1 MNICIFIVVERSG
14 MLSWYKYMTV
24 LIKHRKNTL
33 KKHYR
38 KSCTIWIYL
47 IFFPLIIF
55 ILNALLLLL
64 LSCLLSQPNRFRI
77 TQSSQYLYTKLWLQ
91 TNSCCLFRSECESQN
106 ERKPS
111 EYHIKR
117 LINVCV
123 SGTSI
128 QTWCPYNW
136 QCFD

>member
-1 MNICIFIVVERSG
+1 

-64 LSCLLSQPNRFRI
+64 LSAAFSANPTVLELPNLLSIYIRNYDCRLTAPVSLRPNAN
-77 TQSSQYLYTKLWLQ
+77 LKTKGN
-91 TNSCCLFRSECESQN
+91 TVNT
-106 ERKPS
+106 
-111 EYHIKR
+111 
-117 LINVCV
+117 
-123 SGTSI
+123 TSK
-128 QTWCPYNW
+128 
-136 QCFD
+136 D